1 MTAHVDFTSLAFT
14 GEEYGL
20 RTTGFTNQLSFLM
33 GLGVERM
40 IEELEPDSPTF
51 KAAVHL
57 LRPNGM
63 GTTFKVLVQH
73 KGIVSPELD
82 GLKYKPFLA
91 RPSQRNPLHEG

>member
-1 MTAHVDFTSLAFT
+1 MTAHVDFTSLART

-20 RTTGFTNQLSFLM
+20 QTTGFTNQLSFLM
-33 GLGVERM
+33 GLGVEHM
-40 IEELEPDSPTF
+40 IAQLEQDSPAF

-73 KGIVSPELD
+73 KDIAHPELD
-82 GLKYKPFLA
+82 GLKYKPFFGASLSA
-91 RPSQRNPLHEG
+91 QSAA